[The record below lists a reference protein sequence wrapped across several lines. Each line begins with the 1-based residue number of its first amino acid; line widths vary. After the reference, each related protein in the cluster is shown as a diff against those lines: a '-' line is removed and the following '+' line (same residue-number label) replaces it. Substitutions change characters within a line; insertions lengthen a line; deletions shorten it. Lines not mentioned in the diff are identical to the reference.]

1 MASSMLPLALPEQT
15 PERGP
20 LEVAVERGFDFAAA
34 DYAALHA
41 RSQATAFQRPDVID
55 ALHRL
60 VAPAFATEPLTI
72 TLRVADTTT
81 RRLVAVLPL
90 VRRRRRG
97 HVVVEFADFGLCDY
111 LGAIHDPADA
121 ARLLADAS
129 LPGRIAALL
138 APCDVLS
145 LTKLAGDDAV
155 LDHLLPRG
163 RRVRM
168 RMSTYAAAIAPPFA
182 EWRHLRLG
190 AGFRRTLD
198 MKRRRAARDGAVS
211 FRLARDAA
219 EISALFAALRRFR
232 AARFDAIGAADV
244 MASDAVFQ
252 FYRSV
257 ALAGSESGAARTF
270 GLWLDGA
277 PAAVVF
283 GLAGQQQFLLLL
295 VGFDAARSRRLS
307 LGLMAIEDTI
317 AASIAAG
324 DRIYDFTIGD
334 HPYKLQFGAGP
345 APLYERHAALSARG
359 AAVVL
364 TLALVRETKR
374 RLKPLVVTLRRRLQR
389 TPDATAA
396 ARR

>member
-1 MASSMLPLALPEQT
+1 MASGILSLALPEQAPE

-20 LEVAVERGFDFAAA
+20 LAVAVEQSFDFAAA

-41 RSQATAFQRPDVID
+41 RSQATVFQRPGFID

-60 VAPAFATEPLTI
+60 VAPACAAEPLTI
-72 TLRVADTTT
+72 TLRGADT

-121 ARLLADAS
+121 ARLITDAS

-145 LTKLAGDDAV
+145 LTKLRGDDPV
-155 LDHLLPRG
+155 LEHLLPRA

-168 RMSTYAAAIAPPFA
+168 RMSTYPAAIAPPFA
-182 EWRHLRLG
+182 EWRRLRLG

-198 MKRRRAARDGAVS
+198 MKRRRAAREGAVS
-211 FRLARDAA
+211 FRLARDGA
-219 EISALFAALRRFR
+219 EIAALFAALRRFR
-232 AARFDAIGAADV
+232 AARFHAIGAADV

-252 FYRSV
+252 FYQAI
-257 ALAGSESGAARTF
+257 ALAGAESGAARTY
-270 GLWLDGA
+270 GLWLDGT

-295 VGFDAARSRRLS
+295 VGFDAERSRRLS
-307 LGLMAIEDTI
+307 LGLIAIEDTI
-317 AASIAAG
+317 VASIAAG

-334 HPYKLQFGAGP
+334 HPYKLQFGAEP
-345 APLYERHAALSARG
+345 EPLYERHAALSARG

-364 TLALVRETKR
+364 ALALVREAKR
-374 RLKPLVVTLRRRLQR
+374 RLKPVVVALRRRLQR
-389 TPDATAA
+389 MP
-396 ARR
+396 